1 MRLRYCTVNALEQ
14 LKSAV
19 PERLDWYFDPIYPLT
34 SLPPGGYR
42 ESAIEAPELASKL
55 AIVTERPSE
64 TDVTNALTVFSSL
77 QNLTPHQAAFQRLW
91 VYLCHFDCPQYVSA
105 RWLNR
110 RPNSK
115 ERAARQVRNHFFVTG
130 NRGLIRDNGLA
141 RLWWLGKIAHD
152 VDPVQPDQFLELLLH
167 RQDVRSALIER
178 PSVSMNHVVLQKI
191 YIVMKEHWK
200 NGKALFVR
208 DTFRSWMKSLNRRG
222 GVVLLDALPEDDLIS
237 LLREEANQSIAHTS
251 IKLILHGR

>member
-1 MRLRYCTVNALEQ
+1 MPLRYCTINALEQ

-19 PERLDWYFDPIYPLT
+19 PERLDWYFDPIHPLT

-55 AIVTERPSE
+55 AVNTQQPSE
-64 TDVTNALTVFSSL
+64 TDVINALTVFTSL
-77 QNLTPHQAAFQRLW
+77 HNLTPHQAAFERLW
-91 VYLCHFDCPQYVSA
+91 VYLCHFDCPHYVSA

-110 RPNSK
+110 RSDNK
-115 ERAARQVRNHFFVTG
+115 ERATRQIRNHFFVTG

-152 VDPVQPDQFLELLLH
+152 IDPVQPERFLELLLH

-178 PSVSMNHVVLQKI
+178 PSVSMNQTVLQKI
-191 YIVMKEHWK
+191 YIVMKEHWN

-222 GVVLLDALPEDDLIS
+222 GVVLLDALPEDDLIR
-237 LLREEANQSIAHTS
+237 LVREEANQSIAQTS
-251 IKLILHGR
+251 KN